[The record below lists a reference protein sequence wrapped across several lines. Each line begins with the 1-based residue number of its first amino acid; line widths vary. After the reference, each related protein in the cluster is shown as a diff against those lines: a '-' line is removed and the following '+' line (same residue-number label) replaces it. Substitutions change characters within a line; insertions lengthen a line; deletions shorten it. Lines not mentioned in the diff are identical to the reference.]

1 MAVVRKYSDG
11 QRFARLNR
19 VRAMTRLPPLPDD
32 YPEQCRGRRGVDQDD
47 DKDNRERQPHKD

>member
-1 MAVVRKYSDG
+1 
-11 QRFARLNR
+11 
-19 VRAMTRLPPLPDD
+19 MTGLPPLPDD